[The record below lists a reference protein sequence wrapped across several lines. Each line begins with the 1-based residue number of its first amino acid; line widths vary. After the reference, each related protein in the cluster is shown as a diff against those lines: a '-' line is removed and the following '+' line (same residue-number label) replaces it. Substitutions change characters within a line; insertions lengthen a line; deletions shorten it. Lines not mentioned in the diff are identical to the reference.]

1 MKRLVITISLL
12 VFISTS
18 AFAQIN
24 HDTHFDF
31 RKAKWAMT
39 KERVKHSEKGS
50 RAIFL
55 IESHEDLLYLDT
67 IEHFQCLVTYY
78 FIKGKLQRGVYAF
91 IDHHSDFD
99 FYVEN
104 YNKIKE
110 ALTEKY
116 GSPTVEGPLSS
127 SSSYT
132 ELGEDKTNDTSG
144 SKGYVKLA
152 SRWHSQNTIIRLVL
166 SDHNYKPRFVIEY
179 QRKKFL

>member
-1 MKRLVITISLL
+1 MEIIKPWGNESVSCDSFLVDYTVEWLRM
-12 VFISTS
+12 
-18 AFAQIN
+18 
-24 HDTHFDF
+24 H
-31 RKAKWAMT
+31 
-39 KERVKHSEKGS
+39 
-50 RAIFL
+50 
-55 IESHEDLLYLDT
+55 
-67 IEHFQCLVTYY
+67 

-91 IDHHSDFD
+91 IEHQSDFV

-104 YNKIKE
+104 YNKMKE

-127 SSSYT
+127 SSSYK

-152 SRWHSQNTIIRLVL
+152 SRWNSQNTIIRLVL
-166 SDHNYKPRFVIEY
+166 SDHNYKRRFVIEY